1 MKTLCLF
8 GIIMFVLA
16 ISACAGHSVKSQAA
30 PMRLTAE
37 VQQATPESFRPQDAL
52 NATATREADGAG
64 TAELPA
70 TSSVLTIE
78 TPIPD
83 KNSPS
88 HSSSEPTQA
97 SADFSTTA
105 TEDADTIYGEKGGND
120 PWEGYNRRIYS
131 FNNTFDKAIARP
143 LAIAYEKVMPDPAQ
157 VSVTRFFGN
166 LREPATAVNQALQGR
181 PVNALRT
188 LGRVVVNSTVGVAGL
203 FDPAT
208 HFGMQRDH
216 EDFGQTLAVW
226 GWRDSRYFVM
236 PLLGPRTV
244 RDTVGIFG
252 DQPLSPIGS
261 VDNSAVAYSLNV
273 LQLTDARAHLLPMDD
288 TRREALDE
296 YLMVRDAW
304 MQRRSYQIEK
314 DLRSSN

>member
-1 MKTLCLF
+1 MAHHFCFFK
-8 GIIMFVLA
+8 MFTRSRTAVIAA
-16 ISACAGHSVKSQAA
+16 IAIAVSWAPAA
-30 PMRLTAE
+30 VAQT
-37 VQQATPESFRPQDAL
+37 T
-52 NATATREADGAG
+52 GASS
-64 TAELPA
+64 AELPA

-88 HSSSEPTQA
+88 YSSSAPTQV

-105 TEDADTIYGEKGGND
+105 TEDADTINGEEEDND
-120 PWEGYNRRIYS
+120 PWEGYNRRIHS

-143 LAIAYEKVMPDPAQ
+143 LAIAYEKVTPAPAQ

-166 LREPATAVNQALQGR
+166 LREPATAFNQALQGR

-188 LGRVVVNSTVGVAGL
+188 LGRFVVNSTVGVAGL

-208 HFGMQRDH
+208 HFEMQRDH

-226 GWRDSRYFVM
+226 GWHDSRYFVM

-252 DQPLSPIGS
+252 DQPLSPIGH

-273 LQLTDARAHLLPMDD
+273 LQLTDARARLLPMDD
-288 TRREALDE
+288 TRRKALDE
-296 YLMVRDAW
+296 YIMVRDAW

-314 DLRSSN
+314 DLRS